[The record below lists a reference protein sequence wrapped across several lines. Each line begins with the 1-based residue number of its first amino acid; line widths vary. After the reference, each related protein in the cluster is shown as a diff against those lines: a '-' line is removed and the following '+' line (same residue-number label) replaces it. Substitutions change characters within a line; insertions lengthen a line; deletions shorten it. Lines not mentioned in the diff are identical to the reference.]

1 MDGVPDGCGR
11 LIMSN
16 GDYYEGDIKFGRAN
30 GNGYF
35 VTKSGE
41 YRGGFKDNIRHGHGI
56 ERTSN
61 M

>member
-1 MDGVPDGCGR
+1 MP
-11 LIMSN
+11 N
-16 GDYYEGDIKFGRAN
+16 GDYYEGDIKFGRVN

-41 YRGGFKDNIRHGHGI
+41 YRGCFKDNVRHGHGI

>member
-1 MDGVPDGCGR
+1 VDGVPDGCGR
-11 LIMSN
+11 LIMPN

-41 YRGGFKDNIRHGHGI
+41 YRGCFKDNVRHGHGK
-56 ERTSN
+56 EKTSD